1 MSEFPVILIGR
12 RLAQDIGRS
21 RTSNLN
27 TGPKIALCKNF
38 GPTKASKNRRP
49 ISDQRMRK
57 TGISRHF
64 DWSTIFGPKIVIIL
78 LLGFIRP
85 NLVSSTNCNAGTIY
99 GRTKVMKM
107 QEIFSGPTMLI
118 INSHA
123 SICMKLGQIV
133 NF

>member
-1 MSEFPVILIGR
+1 
-12 RLAQDIGRS
+12 
-21 RTSNLN
+21 
-27 TGPKIALCKNF
+27 
-38 GPTKASKNRRP
+38 
-49 ISDQRMRK
+49 MRCR
-57 TGISRHF
+57 GISRHF